1 MRSTRTLNGYILVYK
16 PEHPKAMKSKN
27 WRGYIYEH
35 ILLMEEELGRSL
47 GKNEEVH
54 HLDSDRSNNCIH
66 NLIVLSKSHHGRL
79 HKWLDK
85 GAITKKWSG
94 KSCTGTKDSKPRCE
108 FCNKPLKLSQKH
120 SCSKECHLELKEK
133 GSKMSNVSLDEVLDK
148 LVRDSMVKVS
158 SEYNISD
165 NGLKKWLFT
174 KHGFNKVTLNEALDK
189 IRELEKNIK

>member
-1 MRSTRTLNGYILVYK
+1 MKNTRTLNGYILVHK

-27 WRGYIYEH
+27 WSGYIYEH
-35 ILLMEEELGRSL
+35 ILLIEEELGRSL
-47 GKNEEVH
+47 SKNEEVH

-79 HKWLDK
+79 HKWIDK
-85 GAITKKWSG
+85 GAPTKKWSG
-94 KSCTGTKDSKPRCE
+94 KSCIDTKNSKYRCKC
-108 FCNKPLKLSQKH
+108 CNKPLKLNQKH

-133 GSKMSNVSLDEVLDK
+133 SSKMNSVPLDEVLGK
-148 LVRDSMVKVS
+148 LVKDSMVKVS

-174 KHGFNKVTLNEALDK
+174 KHGFNKTTLDETLNK
-189 IRELEKNIK
+189 IRDFKKNIK